1 MASRQL
7 TVARESWPIAGTFTI
22 ARGSKTQAE
31 IVLVTLEQDGL
42 SGRGECVPYRRY
54 GETIDGVISEIE
66 TQRIALE
73 RGLDRQALINLMPAG
88 AARNAIDAAL
98 IDLSCKQQDLRA
110 WDLIGIDPPKPAPT
124 CFTIS
129 LDSPDAMARAAEKAA
144 GRPILKVKL
153 GAGADDRNRILAVRQ
168 AAPRARLAVDANEG
182 WSFDLLTQLAP
193 DMARLNVELIE
204 QPLPAGQDDA
214 LVHYKGPVPICA
226 DESAQGAARLDDLA
240 KRYQAINIKLD
251 KTGGLTHALD
261 LTRAAKSHGLQ
272 IMLGCMVGTSLGMAP
287 ASLLMGFA
295 DFVDLD
301 GPLLLARDRD
311 PGLNYD
317 HDLVHLPDAA
327 LWG

>member
-1 MASRQL
+1 MASRRL
-7 TVARESWPIAGTFTI
+7 TVTRESWPIAGTFTI

-31 IVLVTLEQDGL
+31 IVLITLEQVGII
-42 SGRGECVPYRRY
+42 GRGECVPYRRY

-66 TQRIALE
+66 TQRTALE
-73 RGLDRQALINLMPAG
+73 QGIDRHGLINLMPAG

-98 IDLSCKQQDLRA
+98 IDLSSKQQSLRA

-129 LDSPDAMARAAEKAA
+129 LDSPQAMAEAAEKAA

-153 GAGADDRNRILAVRQ
+153 GAGTGDLDRILAVRQ
-168 AAPRARLAVDANEG
+168 AAPRARLVIDANEG
-182 WSFDLLTQLAP
+182 WTFDLLVQMAP
-193 DMARLNVELIE
+193 GLARLNVELIE

-214 LVHYKGPVPICA
+214 LTLYKGPVPICA
-226 DESAQGAARLDDLA
+226 DESAQGSASLDDLA
-240 KRYQAINIKLD
+240 QRYQAINIKLD
-251 KTGGLTHALD
+251 KTGGLTHALEF
-261 LTRAAKSHGLQ
+261 TRAAKSRGLQ

-287 ASLLMGFA
+287 ASLLMDFA

-301 GPLLLARDRD
+301 GPLLLARDRE

-317 HDLVHLPDAA
+317 HNLVHLPDAA

>member
-1 MASRQL
+1 MASRRL
-7 TVARESWPIAGTFTI
+7 TVTRESWPIAGTFTI

-31 IVLVTLEQDGL
+31 IVLITLEQDGII
-42 SGRGECVPYRRY
+42 GRGECVPYRRY

-66 TQRIALE
+66 TQRTALE
-73 RGLDRQALINLMPAG
+73 QGIDRHGLVNLMPAG

-98 IDLSCKQQDLRA
+98 IDLSSKQQSLRA

-129 LDSPDAMARAAEKAA
+129 LDSPQAMAEAAEKAA

-153 GAGADDRNRILAVRQ
+153 GAGTGDLDRILAVRQ
-168 AAPRARLAVDANEG
+168 AAPRARLVIDANEG
-182 WSFDLLTQLAP
+182 WTFDLLVQMAP
-193 DMARLNVELIE
+193 GLARLNVELIE

-214 LVHYKGPVPICA
+214 LTLYKGPVPICA
-226 DESAQGAARLDDLA
+226 DESAQGSASLADLA
-240 KRYQAINIKLD
+240 QRYQAINIKLD
-251 KTGGLTHALD
+251 KTGGLTHALEF
-261 LTRAAKSHGLQ
+261 TRAAKSRGLQ

-287 ASLLMGFA
+287 ASLLMDFA

-301 GPLLLARDRD
+301 GPLLLARDRE

-317 HDLVHLPDAA
+317 HNLVHLPDAA